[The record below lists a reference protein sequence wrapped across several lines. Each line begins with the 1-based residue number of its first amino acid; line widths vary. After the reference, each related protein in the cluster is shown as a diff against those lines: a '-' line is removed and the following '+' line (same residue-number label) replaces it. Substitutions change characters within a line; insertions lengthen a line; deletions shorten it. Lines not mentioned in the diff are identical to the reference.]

1 MEKGKIKKLLKRFTA
16 KTPAANKRRGRLM
29 TVIGTAASA
38 LLLVGA
44 ITNPFGIAA
53 LTTIAALSGGTAL
66 YDGAQV
72 ESKKQEDEQES
83 K

>member
-1 MEKGKIKKLLKRFTA
+1 MEKGKIKRLLKRFTA

-29 TVIGTAASA
+29 TVVGTAASA

-53 LTTIAALSGGTAL
+53 LTTIAALSGGVAL
-66 YDGAQV
+66 HDGAQV
-72 ESKKQEDEQES
+72 EETKTENDGE
-83 K
+83 

>member
-1 MEKGKIKKLLKRFTA
+1 
-16 KTPAANKRRGRLM
+16 M
-29 TVIGTAASA
+29 TVVGTAASA

-53 LTTIAALSGGTAL
+53 LTTIAALSGGVAL
-66 YDGAQV
+66 HDGAQV
-72 ESKKQEDEQES
+72 ESKEQEDEQES

>member
-1 MEKGKIKKLLKRFTA
+1 MEKGKIKRLLKRFTA

-29 TVIGTAASA
+29 TVVGTAASA

-53 LTTIAALSGGTAL
+53 LTTIAALSGGVAL
-66 YDGAQV
+66 HDGAQV
-72 ESKKQEDEQES
+72 EETKTENDETI
-83 K
+83 